1 MSSRRHDRPIFAHLI
16 VTTYV
21 RNINSIKCSMW
32 YSRAVAEEK
41 GHDQSVWGTDL
52 AAVNNAVADALDHC

>member
-1 MSSRRHDRPIFAHLI
+1 
-16 VTTYV
+16 
-21 RNINSIKCSMW
+21 MW